1 MINITG
7 KIVSKKKSILEKV
20 NNRLEKV
27 NELRSKTSF
36 NKKIESI

>member
-1 MINITG
+1 
-7 KIVSKKKSILEKV
+7 V

-36 NKKIESI
+36 NKKIESIWYVFL